1 MNDMVIQKLLNHLS
15 QVIDL
20 VGVFI
25 IVFGMIYAIA
35 RYFKGMWHHDSLVTI
50 DGLRLQLGRAIVL
63 AVEFLLAA
71 DIIRTMVAP
80 DYYSL
85 GLLGGLVIIRTVL
98 TYFLDMELKG
108 IRK

>member
-1 MNDMVIQKLLNHLS
+1 MNDIVIQKLLNHLS
-15 QVIDL
+15 QLIDL
-20 VGVFI
+20 IGVLI
-25 IVFGMIYAIA
+25 IVIGMFYAIA
-35 RYFKGMWHHDSLVTI
+35 CYFKGMWQHNSAVTI
-50 DGLRLQLGRAIVL
+50 DGLRLQLGRSIVL

-108 IRK
+108 IK